1 MAVLAHTNI
10 WVKHFRSAN
19 PLLGDLLEDN
29 EVLCHPVVIG
39 ELSMG
44 NLAQRELTIRDFES
58 LARPQEASW
67 AETRHL
73 VESRQ
78 LYGKGLQ
85 WNDVLLLASCLISNV
100 PLWTLDA
107 RLAHQAEL
115 AGVGFKG

>member
-1 MAVLAHTNI
+1 MAILADTNI
-10 WVKHFRSAN
+10 WVKHFRVAN

-29 EVLCHPVVIG
+29 EILCHPIVIG

-44 NLAQRELTIRDFES
+44 NLARRELTICDFEA
-58 LARPQEASW
+58 LARPREASW
-67 AETRHL
+67 DETRHL

-85 WNDVLLLASCLISNV
+85 WNDVTLLASCIISEV

-107 RLAHQAEL
+107 RLAHQAQL
-115 AGVGFKG
+115 AGVCFKG

>member
-1 MAVLAHTNI
+1 MAVLVDTNVWI
-10 WVKHFRSAN
+10 KHFRNTN
-19 PLLGDLLEDN
+19 PLLGDLLEEN

-44 NLAQRELTIRDFES
+44 NLANRDLVIRDFCA

-85 WNDVLLLASCLISNV
+85 WNDVLLLASCIISQV
-100 PLWTLDA
+100 PLWTLDL
-107 RLAHQAEL
+107 RLARQASL
-115 AGVGFKG
+115 AGIGFAG